1 MKITKAQLKQLI
13 KEELGSFFSPEREEE
28 EASVVA
34 SKRRFRKYRDETN
47 HQIAWLQ
54 GLQRDKEVLGYVAG
68 RLRQADPHFDGN
80 FSQWQRMLAKLIQG
94 LKQNLK
100 IATGRKGT
108 HSGAAPLSEALRM
121 AGHGGVLDSKSYEE
135 WSGHF
140 DEYHDSPKDFT
151 DALAAKIRSVHLAQR
166 EYLDDYVSANLVE
179 FIEKFAK
186 QTDLLGIR
194 YIF

>member
-1 MKITKAQLKQLI
+1 MKITETQLRQLI
-13 KEELGSFFSPEREEE
+13 KEEVDSFFSSEREEE
-28 EASVVA
+28 EASVLV
-34 SKRRFRKYRDETN
+34 SKRRFRQYRDETN

-54 GLQRDKEVLGYVAG
+54 DLQRDKETLGYVAD
-68 RLRQADPHFDGN
+68 RLRQADSHFEGH
-80 FSQWQRMLAKLIQG
+80 FSQWQRMLAKLIRG
-94 LKQNLK
+94 LEQNLK

-108 HSGAAPLSEALRM
+108 HSGATPLSEALRM

-140 DEYHDSPKDFT
+140 DQYHDSPKDFT

-179 FIEKFAK
+179 FIEKLAR
-186 QTDLLGIR
+186 QTVLLGIR
-194 YIF
+194 YR